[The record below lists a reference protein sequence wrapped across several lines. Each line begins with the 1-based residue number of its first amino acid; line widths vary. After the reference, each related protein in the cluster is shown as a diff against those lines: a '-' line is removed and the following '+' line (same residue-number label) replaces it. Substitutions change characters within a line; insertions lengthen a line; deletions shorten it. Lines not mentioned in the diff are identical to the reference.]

1 MFIWL
6 SLDLQKQVN
15 VFEPIQKSVINNK
28 KDEVGEPSLN
38 RDYRPGFEASIRC
51 EKTSKNIILQK
62 RQSMDRQAL
71 CSGKAPIGKDS
82 GFSND

>member
-1 MFIWL
+1 M
-6 SLDLQKQVN
+6 
-15 VFEPIQKSVINNK
+15 INNK
-28 KDEVGEPSLN
+28 KDEVGESSLN